1 MKNNFLTLLIIVGL
15 AAVAKGQESPLDEY
29 IRIGLTSNQTL
40 QQRQLQVEKAQLSL
54 KEAKGLFLP
63 NLTFQADYTLAD
75 GGRKIDL
82 PIGDLL
88 NPVYGTLNAL
98 TQSQSF
104 PQIENVSEQ
113 FLPNNFHDTRLR
125 MTMPVINTEIWY
137 LQKIRKAGISENEA
151 QLIVYRRDL
160 VRDIK
165 IAYYNFLKADQAEK
179 IYTQALWLQEKNLA
193 LTQSLI
199 KNDKLIPATALQI
212 QAEISDTKAMI
223 IEAQNNKLKAAAYL
237 NFLINKPL
245 DSSIAVDEKL
255 TNTTASNVNKNT
267 REEIL
272 QLNSGITQL
281 KLNAE
286 LRKLSWAPTL
296 GIFLDAG
303 YQGFGYIFDTDQRY
317 VLGGFQL
324 KWNLFGGLQQQN
336 KKRIAF
342 NEVQNLELKSQ
353 EIERQLM
360 LQLFTSEKNLSTSK
374 AKYDA
379 NKESVSYN
387 NEAYRVI
394 QIRYRDGQAIPIEL
408 TQAMFQKTKSEI
420 QESISLIDIKIAEA
434 EVERAAA
441 SFQFNK

>member
-1 MKNNFLTLLIIVGL
+1 MKIQILTFLIVFGL
-15 AAVAKGQESPLDEY
+15 ATARNGQESPLDEY

-40 QQRQLQVEKAQLSL
+40 QQKQLQVEKARLAL

-82 PIGDLL
+82 PVGDLL

-125 MTMPVINTEIWY
+125 MTLPVINTEIWY
-137 LQKIRKAGISENEA
+137 LQKIRKAGITENEA

-165 IAYYNFLKADQAEK
+165 TAYYNYLKADQAIK
-179 IYTQALWLQEKNLA
+179 IYKQALLLQQENLT

-199 KNDKLIPATALQI
+199 RNDKLIPAAALQI
-212 QAEISDTKAMI
+212 QAEISETKAHI
-223 IEAQNNKLKAAAYL
+223 AEADNNKLKAAAYL

-245 DSSIAVDEKL
+245 DSSVLIDEKL
-255 TNTTASNVNKNT
+255 SASTNSNLAKNT
-267 REEIL
+267 REELL
-272 QLNSGITQL
+272 QLNAGINQL
-281 KLNAE
+281 KLNSE
-286 LRKLSWAPTL
+286 LKKLSWTPTL
-296 GIFLDAG
+296 GVFLDAG
-303 YQGFGYIFDTDQRY
+303 YQGFGYNFDTDQRY

-336 KKRIAF
+336 KKRIAL
-342 NEVQNLELKSQ
+342 NEVQSLESKTQ
-353 EIERQLM
+353 EIERQLQ
-360 LQLFTSEKNLSTSK
+360 LQLFTCEKNLSTAK
-374 AKYDA
+374 AKYEA
-379 NKESVSYN
+379 NKESVSFN
-387 NEAYRVI
+387 DEAYRVI

>member
-15 AAVAKGQESPLDEY
+15 AAVTKGQESPLDEY

-245 DSSIAVDEKL
+245 DSSIVVDEKL

-303 YQGFGYIFDTDQRY
+303 YQGFGYNFDTDQRY

-353 EIERQLM
+353 EIERQLL

>member
-1 MKNNFLTLLIIVGL
+1 MKIQILTFLIAFGL
-15 AAVAKGQESPLDEY
+15 ATAGNGQESPLDEY

-40 QQRQLQVEKAQLSL
+40 QQKQLQVEKARLAL

-82 PIGDLL
+82 PVGDLL

-125 MTMPVINTEIWY
+125 MTLPVINTEIWY
-137 LQKIRKAGISENEA
+137 LQKIRKAGITENEA

-165 IAYYNFLKADQAEK
+165 TAYYNYLKADQAIK
-179 IYTQALWLQEKNLA
+179 IYKQALLLQQENLT

-199 KNDKLIPATALQI
+199 RNDKLIPAAALQI
-212 QAEISDTKAMI
+212 QAEISETKAHI
-223 IEAQNNKLKAAAYL
+223 AEADNNKLKAAAYL

-245 DSSIAVDEKL
+245 DSSVLIDEKL
-255 TNTTASNVNKNT
+255 SASTNSNLAKNT
-267 REEIL
+267 REELL
-272 QLNSGITQL
+272 QLNAGINQL
-281 KLNAE
+281 KLNSE
-286 LRKLSWAPTL
+286 LKKLSWTPTL
-296 GIFLDAG
+296 GVFLDAG
-303 YQGFGYIFDTDQRY
+303 YQGFGYNFDTDQRY

-336 KKRIAF
+336 KKRIAL
-342 NEVQNLELKSQ
+342 NEVQSLESKTQ
-353 EIERQLM
+353 EIERQLQ
-360 LQLFTSEKNLSTSK
+360 LQLFTCEKNLSTAK
-374 AKYDA
+374 AKYEA
-379 NKESVSYN
+379 NKESVSFN
-387 NEAYRVI
+387 DEAYRVI

>member
-1 MKNNFLTLLIIVGL
+1 MKIQILTFLITFGL
-15 AAVAKGQESPLDEY
+15 ATAGNGQESPLDEY

-40 QQRQLQVEKAQLSL
+40 QQKQLQVEKARLAL

-82 PIGDLL
+82 PVGDLL

-125 MTMPVINTEIWY
+125 MTLPVINTEIWY
-137 LQKIRKAGISENEA
+137 LQKIKKAGITENEA

-165 IAYYNFLKADQAEK
+165 TAYFNFLKADQAVK
-179 IYTQALWLQEKNLA
+179 IYYQALWLQEKNLT

-199 KNDKLIPATALQI
+199 KNDKLIPVAALQI
-212 QAEISDTKAMI
+212 QAEISDTKAQI
-223 IEAQNNKLKAAAYL
+223 VEAENNKQKAAAYL

-245 DSSIAVDEKL
+245 DSTVEIDEKL
-255 TNTTASNVNKNT
+255 SNTSNSNLTKNG
-267 REEIL
+267 REELL
-272 QLNSGITQL
+272 QLNAGINQL

-286 LRKLSWAPTL
+286 LKKLSWTPTL

-303 YQGFGYIFDTDQRY
+303 YQGFGYNFDTDQRY

-336 KKRIAF
+336 KKRIAI
-342 NEVQNLELKSQ
+342 NELQNLESKSQ
-353 EIERQLM
+353 EIERQLQ
-360 LQLFTSEKNLSTSK
+360 LQLFTCERNLSTAK

-379 NKESVSYN
+379 NKESVSFN
-387 NEAYRVI
+387 DEAYRVI

-408 TQAMFQKTKSEI
+408 SQALFQKTKSQL
-420 QESISLIDIKIAEA
+420 QESITLIDIKIAEA

>member
-1 MKNNFLTLLIIVGL
+1 MKNQILTFLIMLGL
-15 AAVAKGQESPLDEY
+15 ATAGKAQESPLDEY

-40 QQRQLQVEKAQLSL
+40 QQKQLQLDKARLAL
-54 KEAKGLFLP
+54 KEAKGLYLP

-125 MTMPVINTEIWY
+125 MTLPVINTEIWY
-137 LQKIRKAGISENEA
+137 LQKIRKSGITENEA

-165 IAYYNFLKADQAEK
+165 TAYFNFLKADQAVK
-179 IYTQALWLQEKNLA
+179 IYYQALWLQEKNLE
-193 LTQSLI
+193 LTLSLI
-199 KNDKLIPATALQI
+199 KNDKLIPANGLQI
-212 QAEISDTKAMI
+212 QAEISDTKAQI
-223 IEAQNNKLKAAAYL
+223 VEAENNKQKAAAYL

-245 DSSIAVDEKL
+245 DSAVTIDEKL
-255 TNTTASNVNKNT
+255 NNMTNSNLTKNS
-267 REEIL
+267 REELL
-272 QLNSGITQL
+272 QLKAGINQL

-286 LRKLSWAPTL
+286 LKNLSWTPTL
-296 GIFLDAG
+296 GVFLDAG
-303 YQGFGYIFDTDQRY
+303 YQGFGYNFDTDQRY

-336 KKRIAF
+336 KKRIAN
-342 NEVQNLELKSQ
+342 NELQNLELKSQ
-353 EIERQLM
+353 EIERQLQ
-360 LQLFTSEKNLSTSK
+360 LQLFTCEKNLSSAK
-374 AKYDA
+374 AKYEA
-379 NKESVSYN
+379 NKESVSFN
-387 NEAYRVI
+387 DEAYRVI

-408 TQAMFQKTKSEI
+408 SQALFQKTKSQL

>member
-1 MKNNFLTLLIIVGL
+1 MKIQILTFLITFGL
-15 AAVAKGQESPLDEY
+15 ATAGNGQESPLDEY

-40 QQRQLQVEKAQLSL
+40 QQKQLQVEKARLAL

-82 PIGDLL
+82 PVGDLL

-125 MTMPVINTEIWY
+125 MTLPVINTEIWY
-137 LQKIRKAGISENEA
+137 LQKIKKAGITENEA

-165 IAYYNFLKADQAEK
+165 TAYFNFLKADQAVK
-179 IYTQALWLQEKNLA
+179 IYYQALWLQEKNLT

-199 KNDKLIPATALQI
+199 KNDKLIPVAALQI
-212 QAEISDTKAMI
+212 QAEISDTKAQI
-223 IEAQNNKLKAAAYL
+223 AEAENNKQKAAAYL

-245 DSSIAVDEKL
+245 DSAVEIDEKL
-255 TNTTASNVNKNT
+255 SNTSNSNLTKNG
-267 REEIL
+267 REELL
-272 QLNSGITQL
+272 QLNAGINQL

-286 LRKLSWAPTL
+286 LKKLSWTPTL

-303 YQGFGYIFDTDQRY
+303 YQGFGYNFDTDQRY

-336 KKRIAF
+336 KKRIAI
-342 NEVQNLELKSQ
+342 NELQNLESKSQ
-353 EIERQLM
+353 EIERQLQ
-360 LQLFTSEKNLSTSK
+360 LQLFTCERNLSTAK

-379 NKESVSYN
+379 NKESVSFN
-387 NEAYRVI
+387 DEAYRVI

-408 TQAMFQKTKSEI
+408 SQALFQKTKSQL
-420 QESISLIDIKIAEA
+420 QESITLIDIKIAEA

>member
-1 MKNNFLTLLIIVGL
+1 MKIQILTFLIVFGL
-15 AAVAKGQESPLDEY
+15 ATAGNGQESPLDEY

-40 QQRQLQVEKAQLSL
+40 QQKQLQVEKARLAL

-63 NLTFQADYTLAD
+63 NLTFQADYTLAN

-82 PIGDLL
+82 PVGDLL

-125 MTMPVINTEIWY
+125 MTLPVINTEIWY
-137 LQKIRKAGISENEA
+137 LQKIRKAGITENEA

-165 IAYYNFLKADQAEK
+165 IAYYNYLKADQAEK
-179 IYTQALWLQEKNLA
+179 IYNQALWLQEKNLT

-199 KNDKLIPATALQI
+199 KNDKLIPAAALQI

-223 IEAQNNKLKAAAYL
+223 IEAQNNKQKAAAYL

-245 DSSIAVDEKL
+245 DSSVVIDEKL
-255 TNTTASNVNKNT
+255 SAATNSNLAKNT
-267 REEIL
+267 REELL
-272 QLNSGITQL
+272 QLNAGINQL
-281 KLNAE
+281 KLNSE
-286 LRKLSWAPTL
+286 LKKLSWTPTL
-296 GIFLDAG
+296 GVFLDAG
-303 YQGFGYIFDTDQRY
+303 YQGFGYNFDTDQRY

-336 KKRIAF
+336 KKRIAL
-342 NEVQNLELKSQ
+342 NEVQNLESKSQ
-353 EIERQLM
+353 EIERQLQ
-360 LQLFTSEKNLSTSK
+360 LQLFTCEKNLSTAK
-374 AKYDA
+374 AKYEA
-379 NKESVSYN
+379 NKESVSFN

>member
-1 MKNNFLTLLIIVGL
+1 MKNQILTFLITLGL
-15 AAVAKGQESPLDEY
+15 ATAGNAQESPLDEY

-40 QQRQLQVEKAQLSL
+40 QQKQLQVEKARLAL

-82 PIGDLL
+82 PVGDLL

-98 TQSQSF
+98 TQSQAF
-104 PQIENVSEQ
+104 PQIENISEQ

-125 MTMPVINTEIWY
+125 MTLPVINTEIWY
-137 LQKIRKAGISENEA
+137 LQKIRKAGITENEA

-165 IAYYNFLKADQAEK
+165 MAYFNFIKADQAEK
-179 IYTQALWLQEKNLA
+179 IYNQALWLQEKNLT

-199 KNDKLIPATALQI
+199 KNDKLIPAAALQI

-223 IEAQNNKLKAAAYL
+223 IEAQNNKLNAAAYL

-245 DSSIAVDEKL
+245 DSTIAVDEKL
-255 TNTTASNVNKNT
+255 TNTLSSNSNKNT
-267 REEIL
+267 REELL

-286 LRKLSWAPTL
+286 LKKLSWAPTL
-296 GIFLDAG
+296 GVFLDAG
-303 YQGFGYIFDTDQRY
+303 YQGFGYNFDTDQRY

-342 NEVQNLELKSQ
+342 NEVQNLELKTQ

-441 SFQFNK
+441 GFQFSK

>member
-1 MKNNFLTLLIIVGL
+1 MKIQILTFLIAFGL
-15 AAVAKGQESPLDEY
+15 ATAGNGQESPLDEY

-40 QQRQLQVEKAQLSL
+40 QQKQLQVEKAKLAL

-82 PIGDLL
+82 PVGDLL

-125 MTMPVINTEIWY
+125 MTLPVINTEIWY
-137 LQKIRKAGISENEA
+137 LQKIRKAGITENEA

-165 IAYYNFLKADQAEK
+165 IAYYNYLKADQAEK
-179 IYTQALWLQEKNLA
+179 IYNQALWLHEKNLT

-199 KNDKLIPATALQI
+199 KNDKLIPAAALQI

-245 DSSIAVDEKL
+245 DSSVVIDEKL
-255 TNTTASNVNKNT
+255 SPSTNSNLAKNT
-267 REEIL
+267 REELL
-272 QLNSGITQL
+272 QLNAGINQL
-281 KLNAE
+281 KLNSE
-286 LRKLSWAPTL
+286 LKKLSWTPTL
-296 GIFLDAG
+296 GVFLDAG
-303 YQGFGYIFDTDQRY
+303 YQGFGYNFDTDQRY

-336 KKRIAF
+336 KKRIAL
-342 NEVQNLELKSQ
+342 NEVQSLESKSQ
-353 EIERQLM
+353 EIERQLQ
-360 LQLFTSEKNLSTSK
+360 LQLFTCERNLSTAK
-374 AKYDA
+374 AKYEA
-379 NKESVSYN
+379 NKESVSFN
-387 NEAYRVI
+387 DEAYRVI